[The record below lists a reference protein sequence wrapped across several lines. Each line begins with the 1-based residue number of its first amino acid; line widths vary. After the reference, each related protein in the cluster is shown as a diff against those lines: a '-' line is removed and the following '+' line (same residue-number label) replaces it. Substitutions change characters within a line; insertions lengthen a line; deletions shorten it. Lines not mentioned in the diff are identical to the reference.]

1 MSTSP
6 AKKTTRERTE
16 AEEALAE
23 GEPSAEQLARD
34 AEEAKAAKNRLPE
47 IPISEPQT
55 ATSQDEI
62 LAIVKAHQLWIASV
76 FDPKAVDLS
85 AGRANLKG
93 ADLRGLSLAGLNL
106 SGANLEGANLQGC
119 DLQAVNLTAANLRN
133 ALMQDADLKRARLTR
148 AKIEGADLRGADLT
162 GAILL
167 GVDLEHAVLRS
178 PESELATPAA
188 AAPERSM
195 EGASAAV
202 PDADD
207 ATLSGERTVEGA
219 SRAEAWTDDDGAHA
233 EGDLRDEARPLG
245 VDAPQ
250 GGDAKL

>member
-1 MSTSP
+1 MSSSP
-6 AKKTTRERTE
+6 AKNKNRERTE

-23 GEPSAEQLARD
+23 GEPSAEQLARE

-47 IPISEPQT
+47 IPISVPQT
-55 ATSQDEI
+55 AASQAEI
-62 LAIVKAHQLWIASV
+62 LAIVQAHQLWIASV
-76 FDPKAVDLS
+76 FDTKAVDYA

-167 GVDLEHAVLRS
+167 GVDLDKAVLRS
-178 PESELATPAA
+178 PESESAAPTPAPERTVEGACA
-188 AAPERSM
+188 AAPDASPLEGGRS
-195 EGASAAV
+195 
-202 PDADD
+202 
-207 ATLSGERTVEGA
+207 VEGA

-233 EGDLRDEARPLG
+233 EGDARDEARPLG
-245 VDAPQ
+245 VLAPQ
-250 GGDAKL
+250 GEGAKL